1 MELAARQVQN
11 TLALQVLLQR
21 GWPGRRLA
29 HRVAVTMKEII
40 GAVDIGGTKIA
51 AGIVDDGG
59 KVLAR
64 LETPTEAAR
73 AYADGLRH
81 MVRMLREAARQ
92 ANSEISGIGIGST
105 GWVYPFT
112 GEFGDVDF
120 LPGWKGFNPV
130 KDLAR
135 EFGVRVALEND
146 GDAAA
151 LGEAAWGA
159 GKGKG
164 RLIYVTV
171 GTGIGGGII
180 FDGQLY
186 RGADRAHPEV
196 GHHVIDASGPQCTC
210 GFRGCW
216 EALATG
222 PAMAAW
228 FNSERAKKSK
238 ARGGK
243 VKTRKVKVGSSPAEA
258 LTAKEIF
265 QCAEQGH
272 ALAREAVAREAH
284 YLGLGLANL
293 INLFVPER
301 IVMGGSIMKSM
312 RLDELRKVIAQGCRF
327 VPYEQTEL
335 ALASLGEDANLIGA
349 AQVWHYRFG
358 QKATEAPAKRSA

>member
-1 MELAARQVQN
+1 M
-11 TLALQVLLQR
+11 
-21 GWPGRRLA
+21 
-29 HRVAVTMKEII
+29 I

-51 AGIVDDGG
+51 AGIVNDAGE
-59 KVLAR
+59 VLAR
-64 LETPTEAAR
+64 RETPTEKAR
-73 AYADGLRH
+73 AYPDGLGH
-81 MVRMLREAARQ
+81 IVRMLREAAQ
-92 ANSEISGIGIGST
+92 QTNTELSGIGIGST

-120 LPGWKGFNPV
+120 LPRWKGSNPV
-130 KDLAR
+130 NDLAR

-151 LGEAAWGA
+151 LGEAVWGA
-159 GKGKG
+159 GKGKS

-180 FDGQLY
+180 LDGQLY
-186 RGADRAHPEV
+186 RGADKGHPEV

-222 PAMAAW
+222 PALASW
-228 FNSERAKKSK
+228 FHAKAQAVDPQAS
-238 ARGGK
+238 
-243 VKTRKVKVGSSPAEA
+243 A

-265 QCAEQGH
+265 ECARQGH
-272 ALAREAVAREAH
+272 ALACEAVARETH

-293 INLFVPER
+293 INLFVPDR
-301 IVMGGSIMKSM
+301 IVLGGSIMKSV
-312 RLDELRKVIAQGCRF
+312 RLEDLRQVIAEGCRF
-327 VPYEQTEL
+327 VPFEKTEL

-349 AQVWHYRFG
+349 AQVWHHRF
-358 QKATEAPAKRSA
+358 A

>member
-1 MELAARQVQN
+1 M
-11 TLALQVLLQR
+11 
-21 GWPGRRLA
+21 
-29 HRVAVTMKEII
+29 I
-40 GAVDIGGTKIA
+40 GATDIGGTKIA
-51 AGIVDDGG
+51 AGIVDDAG
-59 KVLAR
+59 KVLAK

-73 AYADGLRH
+73 AYPDGLRH
-81 MVRMLREAARQ
+81 MVRMLREAAKQ
-92 ANSEISGIGIGST
+92 ANAELSGIGIGST

-120 LPGWKGFNPV
+120 LPGWKGCNPV

-159 GKGKG
+159 GKGKS

-180 FDGQLY
+180 LDGQLY

-196 GHHVIDASGPQCTC
+196 GHHVIDASGPQCNC

-228 FNSERAKKSK
+228 FNAARAKRSK
-238 ARGGK
+238 GARAKPKRQPGK
-243 VKTRKVKVGSSPAEA
+243 TLS
-258 LTAKEIF
+258 AKEIF
-265 QCAEQGH
+265 QLAEQGNS
-272 ALAREAVAREAH
+272 LACKAVAREAY

-301 IVMGGSIMKSM
+301 IVVGGSIMKSM
-312 RLDELRKVIAQGCRF
+312 RLEDLRKVIAKGCRF
-327 VPYEQTEL
+327 VPYEKTEL

-349 AQVWHYRFG
+349 AQVWHHRFG
-358 QKATEAPAKRSA
+358 QGATDAA